1 LKAFW
6 QFLKVSASVGVVYL
20 NCCSKASSFKDNPK
34 SFPTCIGLR
43 AEKYAQSVRE
53 DVEEKKHDLEAVPAF
68 HQSNTNEGGKVYLY
82 LLSLVSFLLFGFFF
96 EAKRTDLQKAIDEGK
111 ASFRL

>member
-1 LKAFW
+1 M
-6 QFLKVSASVGVVYL
+6 SASVGVVYL

-82 LLSLVSFLLFGFFF
+82 LLSLVSFLLF
-96 EAKRTDLQKAIDEGK
+96 
-111 ASFRL
+111 ASFLRQSVLISRRPSTKGRPALDFRPV